1 MTEQCGICIEDF
13 TKSVRKEVMCPSC
26 EYSACLVCVKQ
37 YIMNE
42 TSTEAHC
49 MNCKVAYTNDF
60 LNEKFTKK
68 WNNEEYRNHRTKL
81 LINEQKSHLPDT
93 EGYVKNLID
102 ADKLYKQS
110 DKLLEQIDKITNE
123 CTKKKKVHYDR
134 IRELEIMMREENAKI
149 REYNND
155 NSKIVSPMYKERRNL
170 EKEASHLI
178 NGNIINK
185 KTKREFLMNC
195 CKNDCKGFVN
205 NKFKCGI
212 CEVQMCS
219 KCYKE
224 KTDGHECNEDD
235 VKTIEEI
242 KKTCKNC
249 PKCGI
254 PTQKISG
261 CPQMWCVECHAVWS
275 WNTGEIDHSGRV
287 HNPHYFQF
295 LRNGD
300 TNTIRREDGDVLCG
314 GDVTGLEMR
323 ESIMNS
329 NTIIEYEEKNAVLNI
344 AYIIIEQV
352 NHMSGYE
359 LPKYREASEI
369 VLRDMRVKYL
379 RNQYTDQQWFNELK
393 KFEKK
398 ERRKKEYRDIM
409 GLYIASIQD
418 LLRNSVEIGTLQLK
432 EIIEMKEYAN
442 NVFEKLN
449 KQYNIIGY
457 RVANLNISSIAG
469 VGRCELARVL
479 NITQV

>member
-1 MTEQCGICIEDF
+1 MTEQCGICIEDY
-13 TKSVRKEVMCPSC
+13 TKTVRKKITCPSC
-26 EYSACLVCVKQ
+26 QYEACLTCTKQ
-37 YIMNE
+37 YIINE
-42 TSTEAHC
+42 TSKDAHC

-60 LNEKFTKK
+60 LIDNFTKK
-68 WNNEEYRNHRTKL
+68 WNNEEYRNHRTNL

-93 EGYVKNLID
+93 EGYVRNLID
-102 ADKLYKQS
+102 ADKLYVKS
-110 DKLLEQIDKITNE
+110 DKISKQINSIFDE
-123 CTKKKKVHYDR
+123 CTKRKKIHYDR
-134 IRELEIMMREENAKI
+134 IRELEIMIREENDKI
-149 REYNND
+149 RVINND
-155 NSKIVSPMYKERRNL
+155 NSKVVRPLFKERRGL
-170 EKEASHLI
+170 EDEAYELVNGRKTKKE
-178 NGNIINK
+178 
-185 KTKREFLMNC
+185 KREFLMKC

-205 NKFKCGI
+205 NKYKCGI
-212 CEVQMCS
+212 CEIQMCS

-224 KTDGHECNEDD
+224 KTDDHECNEDD

-275 WNTGEIDHSGRV
+275 WNTGEIDNSGRV

-300 TNTIRREDGDVLCG
+300 SNNIRREAGDVLCG

-323 ESIMNS
+323 EAMKQSQILDTTERKAM
-329 NTIIEYEEKNAVLNI
+329 LDI

-352 NHMSGYE
+352 NHISGYE
-359 LPKYREASEI
+359 LPKYREAPET

-379 RNQYTDQQWFNELK
+379 RNQYSDEQWFNELK

-398 ERRKKEYRDIM
+398 ERRKKEYRDVI
-409 GLYIASIQD
+409 GLFIASIQD
-418 LLRNSVEIGTLQLK
+418 LLRNSVDTRILQLK
-432 EIIEMKEYAN
+432 EIMEMKDYAN
-442 NVFEKLN
+442 NVFVKLN
-449 KQYNIIGY
+449 KQYNIKGY
-457 RVANLNISSIAG
+457 YIPYIELSSIPI
-469 VGRCELARVL
+469 RCKLADRL